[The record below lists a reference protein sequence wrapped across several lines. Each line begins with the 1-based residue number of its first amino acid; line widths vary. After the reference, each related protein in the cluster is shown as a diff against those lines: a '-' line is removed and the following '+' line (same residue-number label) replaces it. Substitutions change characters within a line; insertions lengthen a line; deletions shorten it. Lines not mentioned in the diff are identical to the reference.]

1 MEKEMDAFS
10 LSGSSGGVLSDDS
23 NLVKEVKVRN
33 DFSKSSEISNSGN
46 EKKKKKGKSTGIKTV
61 ESIPDDDDYIPT
73 KSKRNQR
80 KGKNVSSNQVSDA
93 KAGAKKDSAKE
104 DNLNVPSEEW
114 VMQKILSVVPDFEEQ
129 GIYVDC
135 SNFYCFNF
143 AN

>member
-1 MEKEMDAFS
+1 M
-10 LSGSSGGVLSDDS
+10 
-23 NLVKEVKVRN
+23 
-33 DFSKSSEISNSGN
+33 
-46 EKKKKKGKSTGIKTV
+46 
-61 ESIPDDDDYIPT
+61 
-73 KSKRNQR
+73 
-80 KGKNVSSNQVSDA
+80 SSNQVSDA